1 MPPKSKKSKDI
12 RFDEQL
18 VLFRFFLSLFGKE
31 AISSFSSALN
41 NTDAEGF
48 DENQNTLFYVWLRD
62 FCSSCQ
68 IPKDRLRIYDE
79 NICRHVKRIGEKRG
93 GLKLK
98 YFQYLALLFTEIFL
112 DRYFS
117 SKQDFLAEL
126 NGYLET
132 LYNQSLGRVSVP
144 SFTEKSLNKLAFM
157 CATGSGKTLLMH
169 INILQFLHYFNRA
182 KRQNSHLEI
191 NNIIVLAPNENMAL
205 QHLDELKLSNI
216 SAGLFNKDDLLYNS
230 DSDVLVI
237 DMNKLRE
244 EGKAKTVSVDQF
256 EQNNLVLVD
265 EGHRGMSGNVWY
277 DYRTRLAAEG
287 FSFEYS
293 ATFKQALN
301 AGNAKEKQEL
311 LDEYAH
317 SIIMDYSYKFFY
329 EDGYG
334 KDYRIYNLKAGI
346 DEETR
351 QIYLVGCLV
360 SFYQQMKVYL
370 DNPAALSDFNVEKPL
385 LVFVGNRVTTSTS
398 EAELTDVEEVI
409 NFVDDFLRN
418 KAKSIE
424 RIRALFYDDTGLVD
438 GNGNQLFQN
447 IFQPLQDVWGS
458 TKPLDPEVIYLDIL
472 KTVFNASVAAGEFR
486 LHLVII
492 KQVSGEIALRVGGDN
507 DYFGVINIG
516 DTTKL
521 AKLCESNE
529 IVVKS
534 DEFISDSFFRQIN
547 NKKSNINVLIGS
559 RKFTEGWNSW
569 RVSTMGLIN
578 FAKGEGSQAIQL
590 FGRGVRLRGYNGT
603 LKRSSQLSAVKIPKN
618 LSTLETL
625 TIFGL
630 KAQYMEEFRSYL
642 QDGEGMPANDNIY
655 EFRLP
660 VVKRTDDL
668 PKQKLHVLR
677 VSPGKD
683 FKKQSARLILD
694 APDDGLMKYITR
706 SPIVIDCRAKVQTI
720 ESAGSFH
727 LERTAIVEPRNMPVR
742 YLDLLDYQRIYE
754 ALQEYKNEKFY
765 FNISIDINRLQDILE
780 TDGICKLIIPENHLN
795 VDSMEKLIALT
806 DYSILVLQ
814 SYMDKFFVYHKAK
827 WEAPHMAYQE
837 IAVDDNNFVEEYKIT
852 YTPVTLEDKTAV
864 ALDVFLHELKDV
876 LTERKHI
883 PEYMRQFENQ
893 LFAFDFRHH
902 LYAPLICI
910 KSAGLQLQI
919 SPVALNNDEKRFV
932 DYLKEYTEKHPAELE
947 GKSLYLL
954 RNKSK
959 SGIGFFEADNFYP
972 DYILWL
978 DTPEKQYI
986 SFIDP
991 KGLTH
996 VPWDSPKI
1004 LFSQKIKER
1013 QAQMIQPEGK
1023 QIILNSFIMSGTP
1036 AANLQMWW
1044 PGTSTEDW
1052 NSRNVFCLGD
1062 EECVEKMFEK
1072 ILADENPSV
1081 ASHVRSNKAK
1091 SSRNTYH
1098 YTLISE
1104 LLKSGENKTCSLE
1117 ELVASWAILSKPEA
1131 VAEALGDRGNVKSWT
1146 ENYPDRI
1153 RDDESI
1159 ITALHHMIDRRM
1171 ISVSKDLKVTL
1182 RDDCLANKDKDAQMD
1197 AAMAMEAV
1205 TVLHQTKPQS
1215 FCFSFDKFIPADFL
1229 IAARR
1234 GDFAYAA

>member
-1 MPPKSKKSKDI
+1 MPPKKQKQKSVS
-12 RFDEQL
+12 FDEQL
-18 VLFRFFLSLFGKE
+18 VLFRFFLHLFGKE

-62 FCSSCQ
+62 FCPHCQ

-79 NICRHVKRIGEKRG
+79 NICRYVKRIGEKRG

-117 SKQDFLAEL
+117 SKSEFIEEL
-126 NGYLET
+126 NEYIAK
-132 LYNQSLGRVSVP
+132 LYSQSLGLIGIP
-144 SFTEKSLNKLAFM
+144 AFTEKSLNKLAYM

-311 LDEYAH
+311 LDEYSH

-409 NFVDDFLRN
+409 NFMDDFLRN
-418 KAKSIE
+418 KHKSIE

-447 IFQPLQDVWGS
+447 IFQPLQDVWGT
-458 TKPLDPEVIYLDIL
+458 TKTLDPEVVYLDIL

-492 KQVSGEIALRVGGDN
+492 KQVSGEIALRVGSDN

-547 NKKSNINVLIGS
+547 SKKSSVNVLIGS

-660 VVKRTDDL
+660 VVKRTAEL
-668 PKQKLHVLR
+668 AKQKLHVLR
-677 VSPGKD
+677 ISPGKD

-694 APDDGLMKYITR
+694 VPDEGLMKYITR
-706 SPIVIDCRAKVQTI
+706 TPIVIDCRAKVQTI

-727 LERTAIVEPRNMPVR
+727 LERTAVVEPQNMPIAH
-742 YLDLLDYQRIYE
+742 LDLLDYQRIYE

-765 FNISIDINRLQDILE
+765 FNISIDINRLQNILA
-780 TDGICKLIIPENHLN
+780 TDGICKLIIPANHLY

-852 YTPVTLEDKTAV
+852 YTPVTKEDKTAV
-864 ALDVFLHELKDV
+864 ALDDFLKDLQSV
-876 LTERKHI
+876 LDERKHI
-883 PEYMRQFENQ
+883 PEYMRSFENR

-919 SPVALNNDEKRFV
+919 SPVALNNDERRFV
-932 DYLKEYTEKHPAELE
+932 DYLKEYTEKHAVELD

-978 DTPEKQYI
+978 DTPGRQYI

-991 KGLTH
+991 KGLTR

-1013 QAQMIQPEGK
+1013 QAQMEQPTDK
-1023 QIILNSFIMSGTP
+1023 QIVLNSFIMSGTP
-1036 AANLQMWW
+1036 AANLKMWW
-1044 PGTSTEDW
+1044 PGKSVEDW
-1052 NSRNVFCLGD
+1052 NARNVFCLDD
-1062 EECVEKMFEK
+1062 ETCVEKMFEK
-1072 ILADENPSV
+1072 ILKDDNISAVSYI
-1081 ASHVRSNKAK
+1081 RSNKAK

-1098 YTLISE
+1098 QTLISE
-1104 LLKSGENKTCSLE
+1104 LLKSGENNTRSLE
-1117 ELVASWAILSKPEA
+1117 DLVACWAVLSKPES
-1131 VAEALGDRGNVKSWT
+1131 VAEALGNRDDVKSWKG
-1146 ENYPDRI
+1146 NYPDKI
-1153 RDDESI
+1153 KDDESI
-1159 ITALHHMIDRRM
+1159 ITALRYMIDRSM
-1171 ISVSKDLKVTL
+1171 ISISKDLKVTL
-1182 RDDCLANKDKDAQMD
+1182 RNGIFHKDAQMD
-1197 AAMAMEAV
+1197 AAMSTEAV
-1205 TVLHQTKPQS
+1205 TILHQTKPQS
-1215 FCFSFDKFIPADFL
+1215 FCFAFDKFISADFL
-1229 IAARR
+1229 TAARR
-1234 GDFAYAA
+1234 GDFAHAA